1 MTGLPAP
8 TFRTILLTFRTASS
22 KALMERRWDLIHRGI
37 RRIMRLIM
45 EGAKA
50 LYPQNGI
57 ETEALSGNTYPQGA
71 NFGNAGRNGDT
82 PGTN

>member
-45 EGAKA
+45 EEPR
-50 LYPQNGI
+50 LCI
-57 ETEALSGNTYPQGA
+57 
-71 NFGNAGRNGDT
+71 RIT
-82 PGTN
+82 PFP